1 MHAIYSDSP
10 IKESRK
16 EPRKEDSNLANK
28 VALIT
33 GGVKRIG
40 AAIARQLHAQGI
52 NLVLHYHHSETA
64 AHALQAELH
73 NQRPNSVLLFQA
85 DLRQIPKLTS
95 MVRQIMEHYKRLDI
109 VVNNASAFYP
119 TPLGK
124 VDEKDW
130 EDLLDTNLKAP
141 FFLSQAVAP
150 HLSENHGC
158 IINLV
163 DIHADRPMK
172 SHPVYNITKA
182 GLVMLTKTL
191 ARELGPK
198 KVRVNAIAPGAILWP
213 DKDMDEVSK
222 QRIVSNIA
230 LKCHGDPKD
239 IAKAVL
245 FLVRDGGYITG
256 QVITVDGGRTLNQ

>member
-1 MHAIYSDSP
+1 MHAIYSDFS
-10 IKESRK
+10 KE
-16 EPRKEDSNLANK
+16 EPKKKDNNLANK

-40 AAIARQLHAQGI
+40 ATIARQLHAEGI

-73 NQRPNSVLLFQA
+73 NQRANSVLLYQA
-85 DLRQIPKLTS
+85 DLRHTPKLAS

-109 VVNNASAFYP
+109 VINNASAFYP

-130 EDLLDTNLKAP
+130 EDLLNTNLKAP
-141 FFLSQAVAP
+141 FFLSQAAVP
-150 HLSENHGC
+150 HLSENQGC
-158 IINLV
+158 IINIV
-163 DIHADRPMK
+163 DIHAERPMK

-213 DKDMDEVSK
+213 DNDIDDVSK
-222 QRIVSNIA
+222 QRIISNIA
-230 LKCHGDPKD
+230 LKRHGDPED
-239 IAKAVL
+239 IAKAAL
-245 FLVRDGGYITG
+245 FLIRDGEYITG